1 MEDDNV
7 HPRISLPGWMADEIS
22 NLNKMYFKCVGERD
36 VCLGIAA
43 KRFIKVHF
51 TLTPQILYPYFL
63 RLARKWEIFCML
75 HQCSCFLFIENEL
88 FSSPFFAVCT
98 KGRRYHVLHFKTR
111 KQLEIF
117 ILRLQAF
124 HFLPTNAQSSR
135 QKRSE
140 EKEFDFAITFKL
152 KILPFAE
159 RPFNLE
165 SLHLSSAIIW
175 S

>member
-1 MEDDNV
+1 MKMEDDNV
-7 HPRISLPGWMADEIS
+7 HPRISLSGWMADEIS

-43 KRFIKVHF
+43 KRWIKVHF

-63 RLARKWEIFCML
+63 RLARRWEIFCML
-75 HQCSCFLFIENEL
+75 HQCSCFFLIENKL
-88 FSSPFFAVCT
+88 FSSPFFAACT

-124 HFLPTNAQSSR
+124 QYDFLPTNAQSSR
-135 QKRSE
+135 HKKKKRG
-140 EKEFDFAITFKL
+140 
-152 KILPFAE
+152 E
-159 RPFNLE
+159 RVWFCN
-165 SLHLSSAIIW
+165 HF
-175 S
+175 